1 MIQIVSGSIVQ
12 FMVWFIQ
19 ALQFKQGKVT
29 ASHSSKLFCVWAR
42 ARVRAHVFAFI
53 FLMYNMSSSHTHL
66 PATTSTIQLQL
77 CYEVFCF
84 GGGRF
89 VFSTTFSHQKRT
101 ELRENFIT
109 ICLDFY
115 QILYRYFKP
124 MMVFYSIFLAILQ
137 WKSARVCTIVGRCS
151 YSSNT
156 GLSQFTNPKKK
167 WKSMM
172 SQWEKLME
180 QFSGKRFQE
189 GTYKGK

>member
-1 MIQIVSGSIVQ
+1 MSYPILYFFLVKSVPPISMTCAYRIGASQIETKCFFFLKSYYIQETIIIPSPNNSCE
-12 FMVWFIQ
+12 
-19 ALQFKQGKVT
+19 K
-29 ASHSSKLFCVWAR
+29 S
-42 ARVRAHVFAFI
+42 FAFI

-137 WKSARVCTIVGRCS
+137 
-151 YSSNT
+151 
-156 GLSQFTNPKKK
+156 
-167 WKSMM
+167 
-172 SQWEKLME
+172 
-180 QFSGKRFQE
+180 
-189 GTYKGK
+189 